1 MLFSVKPK
9 FNLAK
14 VGLFSSI
21 ENWLSIA
28 IESLSIIEVFDMS
41 TDAKGILERNSI
53 SSPGFSVELTV
64 FSINESFSIFFMRT
78 VTVSFVEKY
87 VT

>member
-1 MLFSVKPK
+1 
-9 FNLAK
+9 
-14 VGLFSSI
+14 
-21 ENWLSIA
+21 
-28 IESLSIIEVFDMS
+28 MS

-53 SSPGFSVELTV
+53 SSPGLSVELTV
-64 FSINESFSIFFMRT
+64 FSINESLSIFFIRT